1 MKQQLLPGEFL
12 SVKDMSDEQL
22 NTLVNVLHTIRAQAL
37 TQASRA
43 TKRRGSTKLKA
54 LPKRISVAALA
65 AQLTEEERI
74 ALFSMLKGGK
84 L

>member
-1 MKQQLLPGEFL
+1 MKQQILPGEFL

-22 NTLVNVLHTIRAQAL
+22 NMLVNMLHTIRAQAL
-37 TQASRA
+37 TQATRV
-43 TKRRGSTKLKA
+43 TKRQSSTKLKE
-54 LPKRISVAALA
+54 LPKHISVAALA